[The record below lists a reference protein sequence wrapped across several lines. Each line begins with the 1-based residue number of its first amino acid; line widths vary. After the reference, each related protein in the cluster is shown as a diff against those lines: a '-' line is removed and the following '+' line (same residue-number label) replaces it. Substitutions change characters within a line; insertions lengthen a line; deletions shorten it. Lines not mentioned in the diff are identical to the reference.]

1 MILFKTIHKD
11 YVNTWHDYQKTNSY
25 RAGARWNSA
34 GVPVMYASSNAQN
47 AMLEIANYMP
57 KPSLVNALYRLAVFE
72 FPSLRLHQIEP
83 RELPSNWYDSTKP
96 KEPKDLGDKYLKSAN
111 YDGIVV
117 PSATINR
124 DVATHPVNAIRES
137 VYANVV
143 VNLETIGLS
152 EIKLIG
158 SFEPIYSH
166 SMFTPP

>member
-11 YVNTWHDYQKTNSY
+11 CVATWQDYRKTTSY
-25 RAGARWNSA
+25 RVGARWNNA
-34 GVPVMYASSNAQN
+34 GVPAMYASSNAQN
-47 AMLEIANYMP
+47 AILEIANYMP
-57 KPSLVNALYRLAVFE
+57 NPLQVNALFRLAVFE

-83 RELPSNWYDSTKP
+83 RELPGNWHGFSQP
-96 KEPKDLGDKYLKSAN
+96 KRPKLLGDTYLKSPK

-124 DVATHPVNAIRES
+124 DVATHSVNAIRES

-152 EIKLIG
+152 NIKLID
-158 SFEPIYSH
+158 SFSPVYSQ
-166 SMFTPP
+166 SMFTSP